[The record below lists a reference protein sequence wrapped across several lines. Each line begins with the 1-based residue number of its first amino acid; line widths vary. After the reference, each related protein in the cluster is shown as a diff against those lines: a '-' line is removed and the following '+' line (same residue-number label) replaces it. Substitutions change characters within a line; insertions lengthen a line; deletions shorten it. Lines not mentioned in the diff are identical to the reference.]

1 MNNNSAPIKPTVGF
15 AFSGASS
22 RSVFYIGFL
31 EVLQEN
37 DFPIDYIAAMSG
49 GAVVA
54 SSFACGTMPALKEL
68 ALAMDKELIFN
79 LIERSK
85 GRGGIYALP
94 KVEAVLR
101 VYSKNQKFEDVKP
114 RLGFVTT
121 DISARH
127 HNESEV
133 VLQVGDIAKAVCA
146 SCTLPGVFEPLEWGS
161 KQLLD
166 GGIVNIVPGNVAR
179 AANMDVVIGIDMRAT
194 RHIFSSWQILL
205 KKSLDFVKQILWP
218 SQLNHLWRKFKGVL
232 NYEDS
237 LGAYRNVDKLQ
248 DKSLYPG
255 IFSVLDKAIGFA
267 IEAQKKQEVKHR
279 DEANYECDII
289 ISPDV
294 APPSFWKRYL
304 YLHFTDFSSTQ
315 EYYKAGRRVAQQK
328 LPELWQL
335 LADKEIEMAMR
346 EQQVK
351 NLLEVNNHA

>member
-1 MNNNSAPIKPTVGF
+1 MNNPNQSKPTVGF

-31 EVLQEN
+31 EVLKEN
-37 DFPIDYIAAMSG
+37 GFPIDYIAAMSG

-54 SSFACGTMPALKEL
+54 ASFACGTLPALKEM

-85 GRGGIYALP
+85 SRGGMYTLQ
-94 KVEAVLR
+94 KVESVLR
-101 VYSKNQKFEDVKP
+101 VYSKNLKFEDVSP

-121 DISARH
+121 DVSA
-127 HNESEV
+127 HNPENIEV

-146 SCTLPGVFEPLEWGS
+146 SCTLPGVFEPYEWGS

-179 AANMDVVIGIDMRAT
+179 AANMDIVIGIDMRAT
-194 RHIFSSWQILL
+194 RHIFSTWQIVL
-205 KKSLDFVKQILWP
+205 KKSLDLIKRILWP
-218 SQLNHLWRKFKGVL
+218 SKLDQLWRNFKGVL
-232 NYEDS
+232 NYDAS
-237 LGAYRNVDKLQ
+237 IGAYQTVDHLQ
-248 DKSLYPG
+248 DKSAYPG
-255 IFSVLDKAIGFA
+255 IFSVLDKAIGLA
-267 IEAQKKQEVKHR
+267 IQAQKKHQA
-279 DEANYECDII
+279 DNNFDCDII

-315 EYYKAGRRVAQQK
+315 EYYKAGRRVALQK

-335 LADKEIEMAMR
+335 LADKEVELSQKTA
-346 EQQVK
+346 QVK
-351 NLLEVNNHA
+351 NLLEINVNE